1 MQSDFTVQLR
11 EKGCRA
17 TPARLRILSI
27 LGQEKR
33 PLSVEKIITA
43 AGKNAMDY
51 VTVYRTV
58 TLLKEIGLVRQID
71 FHHGHAHYELAS
83 LGDHHHVVCT
93 KCDRVVEIDR
103 CNAKRME
110 RDVLEESG
118 FMRITDH
125 SLEFFG
131 ICKTCAVP

>member
-1 MQSDFTVQLR
+1 MQLDFTAQLR
-11 EKGCRA
+11 EKRTRV
-17 TPARLRILSI
+17 TPSRLAVLS
-27 LGQEKR
+27 LLEKEKR

-43 AGKNAMDY
+43 IGEDAIDY

-58 TLLKEIGLVRQID
+58 TLLKELGLIRQID

-83 LGDHHHVVCT
+83 LGDHHHVVCV
-93 KCDRVVEIDR
+93 KCDKVAEVAR

-110 RDVLEESG
+110 QEILKESG
-118 FMRITDH
+118 FSTITDH

-131 ICKTCAVP
+131 ICRNCSI